1 MNYTQDSQFI
11 TRIQNLVRELLSDEA
26 RYVERNDS
34 AFLRLHEGLF
44 SNTYQSGHENL
55 PIYQKTFFH
64 KYFFAD
70 ESLTSPRLDMPFV
83 DSQEDQAFFFD
94 QFHSLISHLTYNY
107 DRMDF
112 VLPSFPDE
120 KAMSP
125 VYSDTQALL
134 LSYGIVYPCL
144 AALEQ
149 RQMAKLEKRASGTA
163 SDESVSISSNP
174 YAGLG
179 DMILLM
185 GPSGEYDQIL
195 TYAQLV
201 ALSEKEISMN
211 QQGLSTDTRYQDL
224 LREMKTR
231 LGRQVQYDAIQ
242 ASGYNLAPTTEDFQ
256 IINANGITTTINGM
270 MLTIDQA
277 GQGQNAV
284 FFLRDRQ
291 GVSARFSIP
300 LDKLRNGEKP
310 PLNLSIYQTPSVDS
324 PSAPHLDIGHDEM
337 DKLRKALLVLYAE
350 VGKTPTFHPATGKPE
365 KKPDGK
371 SKDNSN
377 DSPDPGI
384 ASLIG
389 TKPLPDTSASGRP
402 DVPHS
407 PEQSPPT
414 PISVGYT
421 PHHTVTFTFTQP
433 TASTPSDS
441 QTTTFSLP
449 TLTPLP
455 TPPRTTP
462 STTSETTPPTPVTT
476 PITTPQVKAPA
487 IASESDAQSQESS
500 PKKQFSPVTKAL
512 AITAIA
518 AALPILFA
526 AVGASIS

>member
-107 DRMDF
+107 SRMDF
-112 VLPSFPDE
+112 VLPSFPDD

-231 LGRQVQYDAIQ
+231 LGRQVQDDAIQ
-242 ASGYNLAPTTEDFQ
+242 ASGYNLAPTTDDFQ

-350 VGKTPTFHPATGKPE
+350 VGRPQPVAQPAQSQPK
-365 KKPDGK
+365 KKPGDTDPK
-371 SKDNSN
+371 DSK
-377 DSPDPGI
+377 
-384 ASLIG
+384 
-389 TKPLPDTSASGRP
+389 LPDTKLPTLDATSDRLDNAKLSQPTPPPPLSLGFTPNPNIRSVNTFTIPTTTQTQATENQPSFSLSALR
-402 DVPHS
+402 S
-407 PEQSPPT
+407 PLPTLPPTQSPATTTPTSQPPT
-414 PISVGYT
+414 PQPPATPIS
-421 PHHTVTFTFTQP
+421 
-433 TASTPSDS
+433 STPPVAQTDS
-441 QTTTFSLP
+441 E
-449 TLTPLP
+449 
-455 TPPRTTP
+455 
-462 STTSETTPPTPVTT
+462 SETTSQKK
-476 PITTPQVKAPA
+476 PISPFTKVL
-487 IASESDAQSQESS
+487 IATGV
-500 PKKQFSPVTKAL
+500 PMAL
-512 AITAIA
+512 A
-518 AALPILFA
+518 LLGGL
-526 AVGASIS
+526 VGASIS